1 MIKAFLFEKFKGYDK
16 AILWL
21 EQITTLVGTN
31 ASGKSNAIEGM
42 QILSELATGRDLS
55 VIFDGTKNSEAAIRG
70 GAKGCCRFTAKS
82 FTLGCLID
90 LDSDH
95 DLMYKVSIRASS
107 RIAIEEESL
116 YIVGNGSTDTKQG
129 KLVFRTASKS
139 TEDSGDI
146 SVEYANGKKGK
157 NPQCR
162 ALRSMSILSQMIGKL
177 PTEIEEYDE
186 SIRRIQL
193 VQDSLMGIFILDP
206 IPALMRNYS
215 RIGDTTLRRNCS
227 NVSSVLYALK
237 DSDEWPGFVET
248 ISQLPENEIKG
259 IDFVSTPLNDVI
271 LVQKEQNGSATANM
285 EAQRLSDGTL
295 RCVALLAAVMSEPKN
310 SVIAIEELDNGIHP
324 SRARKLMDALSQI
337 ASQRG
342 IDLIITTHNV
352 TLLNSLSKEDVLGV
366 SVVYR
371 DATSNASRIIPF
383 VDIQNQ
389 AAILA
394 SGGIGD
400 ALETDSILRSIKD
413 KTPYQPFEF

>member
-70 GAKGCCRFTAKS
+70 GAKGCCRFTAKT
-82 FTLGCLID
+82 FTLGSLID

-95 DLMYKVSIRASS
+95 DLMYKVSIRAAN

-129 KLVFRTASKS
+129 KLVFRTASKAS
-139 TEDSGDI
+139 EDSGDI

-177 PTEIEEYDE
+177 PTDIEEYDA

-259 IDFVSTPLNDVI
+259 IDFVSTSLNDVI

-295 RCVALLAAVMSEPKN
+295 RCIALLAAVMSEPKN

-324 SRARKLMDALSQI
+324 SRARKLMDALSRI

-371 DATSNASRIIPF
+371 DASSNASRIIPF
-383 VDIQNQ
+383 VEIQNQ

-400 ALETDSILRSIKD
+400 ALETDSILRSIKE
-413 KTPYQPFEF
+413 KTPRQPFEF

>member
-206 IPALMRNYS
+206 IPALMRSYS

-295 RCVALLAAVMSEPKN
+295 RCVALLAAVMSEPMN
-310 SVIAIEELDNGIHP
+310 SVIAIEEMDNGIHP
-324 SRARKLMDALSQI
+324 SRARKLMDALSRI

-352 TLLNSLSKEDVLGV
+352 TLLNSLSREDVLGV

>member
-82 FTLGCLID
+82 FTLGCMID

-95 DLMYKVSIRASS
+95 DLMYKVSIRASN

-116 YIVGNGSTDTKQG
+116 YIVSNGSTDTKQG

-259 IDFVSTPLNDVI
+259 IDFVSTSLNDVI

-295 RCVALLAAVMSEPKN
+295 RCIALLAAVMSEPKN

-324 SRARKLMDALSQI
+324 SRARKLMDALSRI

-371 DATSNASRIIPF
+371 DASSNASRIIPF
-383 VDIQNQ
+383 VEIQNQ

-400 ALETDSILRSIKD
+400 ALETDSILRSIKE
-413 KTPYQPFEF
+413 KTPRQPFEF